1 MSIGSDAR
9 IDAEIQRVLGAI
21 EQMLHEYEAW
31 GERIKWGDVHFAF
44 YSDLLD
50 FCNFRMETAQDCLAL
65 IKAGRISGALGLN
78 RSLLEN
84 YLLFALM
91 CRGNKYYM
99 LADCSSLTESEF
111 KAKLKE
117 EKEALKSAQEAGTA
131 TYLEVKK
138 FPRAARHIMYVC
150 EGLKDDSGES
160 ILVPVHYFEF
170 RNFRPEVMRFRHDD
184 YFEYYELEPDTKK
197 ILRQHQDRAARVYR
211 FYLSYDSLIQCLE
224 LNGILDKAA
233 SLRVDAHYTFLGQF
247 LHPTHDA
254 ARNLR
259 ANSNVHH
266 GGTTVGARQPYSDE
280 AILLSS
286 LYLAHTVASFMREAT
301 NLLDAASDNYFSD
314 TATGPLAIAADR
326 TMRQFAYFWFID
338 NDPPPYNRWLHS
350 IHHASDEEI
359 TAWGGY
365 MGCPKESV
373 SFDSSI
379 FTSLKDALQGWNNA
393 RCGPY
398 NPPF

>member
-1 MSIGSDAR
+1 MSVGSDAKM
-9 IDAEIQRVLGAI
+9 DAEIQRVLGAI
-21 EQMLHEYEAW
+21 EQMLHEYAVW
-31 GERIKWGDVHFAF
+31 GERIQWGEVHFAF

-84 YLLFALM
+84 YLLFTLM
-91 CRGNKYYM
+91 CRGTKYYR
-99 LADCSSLTESEF
+99 LADHSSLSEPEF
-111 KAKLKE
+111 KVKLKE
-117 EKEALKSAQEAGTA
+117 EQVALKFAQEDGTA
-131 TYLEVKK
+131 TCLEVKK
-138 FPRAARHIMYVC
+138 FPRATRHIMYVY
-150 EGLKDDSGES
+150 EGLKGDSTES

-170 RNFRPEVMRFRHDD
+170 ENFRPEVMRFRHDD
-184 YFEYYELEPDTKK
+184 YFEYYELEPGTKK
-197 ILRQHQDRAARVYR
+197 ILRQHQAQAARVYR
-211 FYLSYDSLIQCLE
+211 FYLSYDSLIQSLE

-247 LHPTHDA
+247 LHPTHNA

-259 ANSNVHH
+259 ANSNIYH

-280 AILLSS
+280 AILLAS

-301 NLLDAASDNYFSD
+301 NLLDAATDKYFSD
-314 TATGPLAIAADR
+314 TATGALATAAER
-326 TMRQFAYFWFID
+326 TMKQFAYFWFID
-338 NDPPPYNRWLHS
+338 NDPPPYNRYLHC

-365 MGCPKESV
+365 MECPAELV

-379 FTSLKDALQGWNNA
+379 FSSLKDALRGWNNA
-393 RCGPY
+393 KCGPY
-398 NPPF
+398 SPPF